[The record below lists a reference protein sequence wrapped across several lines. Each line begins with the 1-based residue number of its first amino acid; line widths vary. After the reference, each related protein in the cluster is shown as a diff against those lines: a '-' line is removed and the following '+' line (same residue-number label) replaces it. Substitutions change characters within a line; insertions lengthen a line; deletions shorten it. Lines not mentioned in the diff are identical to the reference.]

1 VIYNRIHGR
10 RSIRLK
16 NYDYS
21 KEGIYFITICTQ
33 NREMLF
39 GEIIDKKM
47 KLNEVGEMIKSFYL
61 NLENRYENI
70 KCHEYVIM
78 PNHIHFIIEIL
89 GKEESM
95 APMGGASTK
104 LGDIIGSFKSLTTV
118 KYIENVKL
126 KKWKSFDRRIWQ
138 KNYYEHII
146 RDEKD
151 YERISNYINNNPI
164 NWNEDKFRV

>member
-1 VIYNRIHGR
+1 
-10 RSIRLK
+10 
-16 NYDYS
+16 
-21 KEGIYFITICTQ
+21 
-33 NREMLF
+33 
-39 GEIIDKKM
+39 
-47 KLNEVGEMIKSFYL
+47 
-61 NLENRYENI
+61 
-70 KCHEYVIM
+70 
-78 PNHIHFIIEIL
+78 L
-89 GKEESM
+89 GKEERM

-126 KKWKSFDRRIWQ
+126 KKWKSFERRIWQ